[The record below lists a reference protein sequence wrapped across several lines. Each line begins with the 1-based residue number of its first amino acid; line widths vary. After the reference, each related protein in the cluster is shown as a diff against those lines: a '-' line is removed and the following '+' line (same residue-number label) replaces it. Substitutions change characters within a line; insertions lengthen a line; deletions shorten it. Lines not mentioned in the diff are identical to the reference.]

1 MKKKF
6 IIGFILLILL
16 STYTPGSIKFLRNFS
31 IQTIEIKN
39 NSIVKK
45 DYLEKKLFFLYNKN
59 LFFLKSSE
67 IKETLQNI
75 DFIESF
81 ELKKIYPNKIIINIF
96 EKKPIAIL
104 QNKKKKFYISE
115 KLNKINYSNLEEFK
129 KLPTVFGNEK
139 EFKILYNNLKKIN
152 FPSKEIT
159 RYFLFET
166 KRWDLE
172 ISNKTTIK
180 LPPNNYLKKLE
191 NFMDLYKDPNYKK
204 YKIFD
209 YRINNQLILK

>member
-1 MKKKF
+1 MQVLIDEKEIYNRF
-6 IIGFILLILL
+6 YIINFTKLL
-16 STYTPGSIKFLRNFS
+16 YTPGSIKFLRNFS

-104 QNKKKKFYISE
+104 QNKKK
-115 KLNKINYSNLEEFK
+115 
-129 KLPTVFGNEK
+129 
-139 EFKILYNNLKKIN
+139 N
-152 FPSKEIT
+152 FI
-159 RYFLFET
+159 
-166 KRWDLE
+166 
-172 ISNKTTIK
+172 
-180 LPPNNYLKKLE
+180 
-191 NFMDLYKDPNYKK
+191 
-204 YKIFD
+204 
-209 YRINNQLILK
+209 